1 MTKIITQMYFMSNIY
16 AMLNRKALRNNII
29 AIVVILFS
37 ASVKAQNNEYI
48 KLLDD
53 AITISDSCLT
63 NRSDYSQF
71 KLQLLDNS
79 ITIFNLKI
87 QTEANYKNKEFYS
100 VDRFNQFDFKFWL
113 LSNDSY
119 KTYGNFKL
127 RLSYYVNNEFIEQ
140 HYLICLNYIDPN
152 QKDRG
157 SSTSPDYVTLP
168 VYFGTDRNHT
178 KSGNLNDAFGTK
190 RSSLKYGI
198 VVVSIPHDHRVGEIE
213 SPKVW
218 KFEFSEDPKKH
229 MMLQEISL
237 LDKNNFFDKLSKDIQ
252 ESEKK
257 STFLFVHGYNT
268 SFSEAAKRTAQIS
281 YDLKFE
287 GKPVFYS
294 WPSQASTFRYGK
306 DEENIAWS
314 QSNMQRFLEDYLS
327 KSKAEDIYLVAHSMG
342 NRGLTRAIVA
352 VMKEHPELKSKIKEI
367 ILAAPDIDA
376 DVFKNEIAPQM
387 VSETKKPIT
396 LYVSAD
402 DMALK
407 ASKLLHGNPRA
418 GDAGEKMVIV
428 EGIETIDA
436 SGIDTSFLSHSYFAD
451 TNSIISD
458 IFGIIKSGQRAL
470 DRKRLS
476 LIELKDNIFYWK
488 VTQ

>member
-1 MTKIITQMYFMSNIY
+1 M
-16 AMLNRKALRNNII
+16 
-29 AIVVILFS
+29 
-37 ASVKAQNNEYI
+37 
-48 KLLDD
+48 
-53 AITISDSCLT
+53 
-63 NRSDYSQF
+63 
-71 KLQLLDNS
+71 
-79 ITIFNLKI
+79 
-87 QTEANYKNKEFYS
+87 
-100 VDRFNQFDFKFWL
+100 
-113 LSNDSY
+113 
-119 KTYGNFKL
+119 
-127 RLSYYVNNEFIEQ
+127 
-140 HYLICLNYIDPN
+140 
-152 QKDRG
+152 
-157 SSTSPDYVTLP
+157 
-168 VYFGTDRNHT
+168 YFGTDRNHT

-407 ASKLLHGNPRA
+407 ASKLLLGNPRA
-418 GDAGEKMVIV
+418 GDEW
-428 EGIETIDA
+428 DA
-436 SGIDTSFLSHSYFAD
+436 P
-451 TNSIISD
+451 
-458 IFGIIKSGQRAL
+458 QRSRSCREYAPFP
-470 DRKRLS
+470 DRGGVSRGG
-476 LIELKDNIFYWK
+476 
-488 VTQ
+488 